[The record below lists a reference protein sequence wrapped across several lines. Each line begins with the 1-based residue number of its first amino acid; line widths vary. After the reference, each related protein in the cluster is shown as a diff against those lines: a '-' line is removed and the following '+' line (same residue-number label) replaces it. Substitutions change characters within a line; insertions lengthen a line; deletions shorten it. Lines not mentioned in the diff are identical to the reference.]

1 MISSDQAQLL
11 ESPCSMIVATVDDG
25 GLPDATRGWSIEIL
39 PDGRIRLLLSTTAT
53 VTLENLHAN
62 GRIAV
67 TGTHFA
73 SLVSVQVKGVVETIE
88 GATAPDRI
96 RFDRFCAGCVHAI
109 HELDGTPEELVWR
122 LAPPD
127 VVACVLR
134 VAEVYDQT
142 PGPGAGARVAPAGV

>member
-1 MISSDQAQLL
+1 MISPDQAQPL
-11 ESPCSMIVATVDDG
+11 ESPCSLIVATVDDD

-39 PDGRIRLLLSTTAT
+39 ADGRIRLLLSTTAT
-53 VTLENLHAN
+53 VTLENLRAN
-62 GRIAV
+62 GRIAL

-73 SLVSVQVKGVVETIE
+73 SLVSVQVKGVVEVIE

-109 HELDGTPEELVWR
+109 HELDGTPEELIWR
-122 LAPPD
+122 MAPPE

-142 PGPGAGARVAPAGV
+142 PGPGAGARIAPAEV